1 MSQRL
6 LITLVSA
13 AATGL
18 ALVLNLGN
26 YQNFLYLLGSFFVPL
41 FGVLVADWLAA
52 GAHYTEAS
60 IFRAPALRVPQ
71 LGAWIVGF
79 CLYQWLSPVGPVWWT
94 RHRRAHASRQR
105 ELHRLAAELRR
116 LVRDRARVLARRARQ
131 CFPRSGG
138 GTRLEA

>member
-13 AATGL
+13 SATAL

-52 GAHYTEAS
+52 GAHYCAAS
-60 IFRAPALRVPQ
+60 IFDGPAVRVPQ
-71 LGAWIVGF
+71 LAAWLVGF
-79 CLYQWLSPVGPVWWT
+79 CLYQWLSPVGPALVDEASSRT
-94 RHRRAHASRQR
+94 RIPA
-105 ELHRLAAELRR
+105 
-116 LVRDRARVLARRARQ
+116 
-131 CFPRSGG
+131 
-138 GTRLEA
+138 T